1 MNFLS
6 MKLLEYWSGQQDD
19 DDGEAFQRYDKFW
32 VKCHQCFQ
40 WRSLP
45 SGIDPKS
52 LPDKWFCHMN
62 NGSYYNRCEIEE
74 EPDIEMATKK

>member
-1 MNFLS
+1 MNVLS
-6 MKLLEYWSGQQDD
+6 MKLLEYWSGQHDD
-19 DDGEAFQRYDKFW
+19 DDGEAVKQYDKPW

-52 LPDKWFCHMN
+52 LPDEWFCHMN

-74 EPDIEMATKK
+74 PDIETANKKR